1 MTYDLGVFQAVT
13 YALDLRARASVHHFI
28 VSGFSIPYSSVV
40 LLDLF
45 TLTFKTRCFGGSSLW
60 CWTQELGC
68 QCGTQS
74 LNSLKE
80 SCICL
85 ESLLIVDCCSWS
97 GVLGKTIS
105 LPLLP
110 LLMHL
115 FDLLLWRPVHRAFRC
130 FSEENYSI
138 SSSKFVVYGTRWV
151 QDLPAS
157 PLWTQFLCVSLLLLH
172 NNTPQFSNIKQY

>member
-13 YALDLRARASVHHFI
+13 YAVYLRASASVHQFI
-28 VSGFSIPYSSVV
+28 ISGFSISYRSMV

-45 TLTFKTRCFGGSSLW
+45 PLTFKTRCFEGSSLW
-60 CWTQELGC
+60 CWTQESGC

-85 ESLLIVDCCSWS
+85 ESLLIVDYYSWS

-115 FDLLLWRPVHRAFRC
+115 FDLLLWRPVHWAFRS
-130 FSEENYSI
+130 FSEENCSI
-138 SSSKFVVYGTRWV
+138 SSSKFVESVG
-151 QDLPAS
+151 QDEFRVFPHHHCELSFPM
-157 PLWTQFLCVSLLLLH
+157 LVFYCCITIYH
-172 NNTPQFSNIKQY
+172 NLAT